1 MIWYAF
7 ISSHSLLVNGIKC
20 TGNWGRSG
28 RRGRRGCKPGKL
40 LDGPA

>member
-1 MIWYAF
+1 
-7 ISSHSLLVNGIKC
+7 VNGIKC

-40 LDGPA
+40 LDRPA